1 MPFMKHNYLQ
11 TVECKQY
18 CGDLKHL
25 EISVIIIILIS
36 VLFNVYLNYKYP

>member
-18 CGDLKHL
+18 WGDLKHL
-25 EISVIIIILIS
+25 EIIIILIS

>member
-1 MPFMKHNYLQ
+1 MKHNYLQ

-18 CGDLKHL
+18 WGDLKHL
-25 EISVIIIILIS
+25 EIYILIS